1 MAKKAEPALASNA
14 LLSEL
19 RGLIEAAR
27 QQVAQTAN
35 ATLTMLYWHLGQ
47 RIHKEV
53 LNKGRAE
60 YGEQILPTL
69 SAKLVQDYGQGFSA
83 RNLARMIQFVEA
95 FPDEA
100 IVATLSRQLS

>member
-19 RGLIEAAR
+19 RGLIEVAR
-27 QQVAQTAN
+27 QHVAQTAN
-35 ATLTMLYWHLGQ
+35 ATLTMLYWHVGQ

-53 LNKGRAE
+53 LKNGRAE

-69 SAKLVQDYGQGFSA
+69 SANWFRTMAKDSA
-83 RNLARMIQFVEA
+83 REIWRA
-95 FPDEA
+95 
-100 IVATLSRQLS
+100 